1 MSVAACLALYGFVV
15 AVLAPWLLLKVGQ
28 SGAAP
33 RFAVAAWLSA
43 IGSTVLAWV
52 GAFAILLIDLFTHQL
67 SSVPQRFMD
76 SCLMHLHDAAV
87 GGYGWPIQWSL
98 LLLSTAAAIAA
109 VVTAMR
115 LAHALVRARRSTH
128 AHARLARM
136 AGRHHPELD
145 AVVLEVDE
153 PAAYYVAGKPHT
165 VVVSRGAL
173 TALDD
178 DHLDAV
184 LAHERA
190 HLTGRHHLILALT
203 RGLAGVAPRLR
214 LFTTGATEVARLLE
228 MIADDAAA
236 RIHGRPT
243 VVAALVTFS
252 DAANPD
258 VDADSADRGDT
269 TAAFGT
275 TPSALASRLERLV
288 APPAVLHRTRA
299 RVTLAAAL
307 AAATLIPLAS
317 ILSIAVGLA
326 ICEPLPGD

>member
-1 MSVAACLALYGFVV
+1 MSVAACLTLYGFAV
-15 AVLAPWLLLKVGQ
+15 AVLAPWLLRRVGHG
-28 SGAAP
+28 GAAP

-43 IGSTVLAWV
+43 IGSTVLAWA

-67 SSVPQRFMD
+67 SSVPQRFVD
-76 SCLMHLHDAAV
+76 SCLMHLHDAAI
-87 GGYGWPIQWSL
+87 GGYGWPIQTGL
-98 LLLSTAAAIAA
+98 LLLSGAAATAAL
-109 VVTAMR
+109 VTAAR
-115 LAHALVRARRSTH
+115 LIHALARARRSTH
-128 AHARLARM
+128 EHARLARM
-136 AGRHHPELD
+136 AGRHHPGLD

-178 DHLDAV
+178 HHLDAV

-236 RIHGRPT
+236 RIHGRRT
-243 VVAALVTFS
+243 VLAALLHFS
-252 DAANPD
+252 DATNPGQTEPG
-258 VDADSADRGDT
+258 AAT
-269 TAAFGT
+269 TGHV
-275 TPSALASRLERLV
+275 PPALATRLERLV
-288 APPAVLHRTRA
+288 APAAALRRTRA
-299 RVTLAAAL
+299 RVTLIAAV

-317 ILSIAVGLA
+317 IVSIAVGLA
-326 ICEPLPGD
+326 VCEPLPVD